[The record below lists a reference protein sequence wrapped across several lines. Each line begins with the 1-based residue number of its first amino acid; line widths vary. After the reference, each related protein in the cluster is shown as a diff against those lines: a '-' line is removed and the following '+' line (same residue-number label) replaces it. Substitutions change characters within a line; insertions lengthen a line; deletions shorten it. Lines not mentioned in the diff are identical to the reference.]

1 MTFPF
6 RQENDNEA
14 LKLFI
19 LSVVW
24 PPTRMNMNDSIHISQ
39 IAYTG
44 SLVWSKIREIELFE
58 IVFIWLALCVCVGY
72 KIALIRYNYNR
83 LRNMQISNKW
93 FLCDMALPFQ
103 RSILVRYDVE
113 RCVHCYAIKLW
124 SHWCWHEYHM
134 EMWSK

>member
-44 SLVWSKIREIELFE
+44 SLV
-58 IVFIWLALCVCVGY
+58 
-72 KIALIRYNYNR
+72 
-83 LRNMQISNKW
+83 
-93 FLCDMALPFQ
+93 
-103 RSILVRYDVE
+103 
-113 RCVHCYAIKLW
+113 
-124 SHWCWHEYHM
+124 
-134 EMWSK
+134 